1 MSTINKVGNVGL
13 YASESAGSIA
23 QNPQVKY
30 EKPPVTEP
38 QGDTVSFRGKAEGK
52 KKGGFFKT
60 LVGLAAL
67 AGVAIGGAGYAHKAK
82 ALDKLADGWIKNTLK
97 HAEPAM
103 KKCYE
108 WCHFV
113 KSKGI
118 EALDWVKGKFHKAE
132 EVAS

>member
-1 MSTINKVGNVGL
+1 MSTINNVGNLGL
-13 YASESAGSIA
+13 YANESAGSIA
-23 QNPQVKY
+23 QNPKVKY

-38 QGDTVSFRGKAEGK
+38 QGDTVSFRGKAKDE

-67 AGVAIGGAGYAHKAK
+67 AGVVIGGAGYAHKAG
-82 ALDKLADGWIKNTLK
+82 ALNKLGDGWIKNVLK
-97 HAEPAM
+97 KAEPMM